1 MFQILAIKY
10 SKGDRSMDMV
20 VKTMRERARC
30 ITLLKDKYPGL
41 PYYDVDSLS
50 VLEIISGV
58 MKNNSSEMMSHERP
72 RYSQEERM
80 RARRWERVFE
90 ANSYLSSVL

>member
-1 MFQILAIKY
+1 
-10 SKGDRSMDMV
+10 MDIV
-20 VKTMRERARC
+20 VKAMRERARC

-41 PYYDVDSLS
+41 PYYDIDSLS
-50 VLEIISGV
+50 VLEIILGV
-58 MKNNSSEMMSHERP
+58 MKNNSLEMMNHERP

-90 ANSYLSSVL
+90 ANSYLSSVLGRDLD